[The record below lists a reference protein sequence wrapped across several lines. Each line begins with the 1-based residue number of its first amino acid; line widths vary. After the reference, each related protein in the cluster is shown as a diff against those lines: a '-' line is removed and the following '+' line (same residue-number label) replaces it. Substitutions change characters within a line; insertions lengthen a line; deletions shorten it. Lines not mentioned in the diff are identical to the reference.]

1 MTGLDAGKDSGV
13 DGVRPAPVEPL
24 RPPRFRAF
32 VSYSHADA
40 ATAVRLQRRLE
51 NYRVPRG
58 SEGLSEVP
66 DASRGRIGA
75 IFRDRADLS
84 ASADLSAAIREALA
98 ESGALIV
105 LCSPDAQRSPWVA
118 REIELFR
125 ALHPGRPV
133 LAALIAGEPHESFP
147 AALSAGGLEPL
158 AADFRK
164 VGDGWGLAFLKVVAG
179 ILGIPL
185 DRLIRRDARRRQRRV
200 MAVTLAAL
208 LAVVVLSAMT
218 VVAIDA
224 RREAE
229 RQRAEAEGL
238 VEFMLT
244 DLRQRLKA
252 VGRLDVM
259 GDVNRR
265 AMGYYAQQGSPA
277 ALPDASLERRARVVG
292 AMGEDA
298 ENGGDLGLAEARYEL
313 LHRTTAALLAKEP
326 GDPERV
332 FAHARSEN
340 RLALLAYSQSR
351 WSEALE
357 RLRETSA
364 RLASIANWGSN
375 RSDWLR
381 LSAFAHGN
389 RCATRLKGQLAE
401 ARALPDCIRAV
412 ADAKRLAELYP
423 GDGEATYDLVFHYLW
438 LAEAQQAV
446 GRNDE
451 ARATRQLYV
460 ALSDRLVARDPK
472 NMLCR
477 EQQLEVYVRH
487 AQLLQQ
493 AGDIAKSREFLLY
506 ARQLGRLLVD
516 RDPDNAVW
524 AQYLERI
531 DKQLRQ
537 GDRQ

>member
-1 MTGLDAGKDSGV
+1 MTGLDAGGDSSV
-13 DGVRPAPVEPL
+13 DGLMHAPAEPL

-32 VSYSHADA
+32 ISYSHADA
-40 ATAVRLQRRLE
+40 AAAVRLQRRLE
-51 NYRVPRG
+51 SYRVPRG
-58 SEGLSEVP
+58 PEGWSAQP
-66 DASRGRIGA
+66 GAAGGRIGA
-75 IFRDRADLS
+75 VFRDRADLS

-105 LCSPDAQRSPWVA
+105 LCSPDARRSPWVA

-208 LAVVVLSAMT
+208 LAVIVLSAMT
-218 VVAIDA
+218 VVAINA

-229 RQRAEAEGL
+229 HQRAEAEGL

-265 AMGYYAQQGSPA
+265 AMDYYAQQGSPA

-298 ENGGDLGLAEARYEL
+298 ENGGNLALAQARYEL
-313 LHRTTAALLAKEP
+313 LHRTTAALLAKRP
-326 GDPERV
+326 GDPQRV

-340 RLALLAYSQSR
+340 RLALLALTRGRSA
-351 WSEALE
+351 EALD
-357 RLRETSA
+357 RFGRTSA
-364 RLASIANWGSN
+364 QLETIAAWGRN
-375 RSDWLR
+375 RREWLR
-381 LSAFAHGN
+381 LSAFGHGN
-389 RCATRLKGQLAE
+389 ACATRIKDKIDPA
-401 ARALPDCIRAV
+401 AALPNCERAV
-412 ADAKRLAELYP
+412 ADAERLARLDP
-423 GDGEATYDLVFHYLW
+423 DDGEAAYDLGFHYLW
-438 LAEAQQAV
+438 LAEAQLMA
-446 GRNDE
+446 GRDKA
-451 ARATRQLYV
+451 ARATQKRYL
-460 ALSDRLVARDPK
+460 ALTERLVRSEPG
-472 NMLCR
+472 NMLWR
-477 EQQLEVYVRH
+477 EQQMQLYVRH
-487 AQLLQQ
+487 AQLLRERGEGA
-493 AGDIAKSREFLLY
+493 AGRDYLRRAQGIAEMLTN
-506 ARQLGRLLVD
+506 
-516 RDPDNAVW
+516 RDPGNAIW
-524 AQYLERI
+524 ASYRKGIEQ
-531 DKQLRQ
+531 QLKQ
-537 GDRQ
+537 GDGQ